1 MTRVGI
7 EVEGQTRSVLT
18 THVILIL
25 RTRGEDTVRVTFRV
39 MTSPLPH
46 LQPNQH
52 GLESGRHGMCALRFP
67 HTGDL
72 HGPCCLG

>member
-18 THVILIL
+18 TRVILIL
-25 RTRGEDTVRVTFRV
+25 RTRGEDTVCVTFRV

-52 GLESGRHGMCALRFP
+52 GLESSRHDPSALRFP
-67 HTGDL
+67 HTDDL
-72 HGPCCLG
+72 HGTCCLG